1 MGILDEIEQETVL
14 STVADSMLDGMDQ
27 LKTMVKIERFGLYSN
42 ISFIVLAFIAGGWI
56 LPFAP
61 VVAPFTFIGTLSGA
75 GGKLT
80 NEARKKLW
88 LIAYAR
94 GLQTAPILM
103 IMLMITCWFLGFNLN
118 HTAGDIGI
126 FGTAGIMLFMIYR
139 NIRAG
144 STYKKLIKMMREQQ
158 ANIA

>member
-1 MGILDEIEQETVL
+1 MGILDEIEQEQVKNTL
-14 STVADSMLDGMDQ
+14 AGSMLDGMEQ

-42 ISFIVLAFIAGGWI
+42 IGFIILAFIIGGWI

-88 LIAYAR
+88 IIVYAK
-94 GLQTAPILM
+94 GLQTASVLM
-103 IMLMITCWFLGFNLN
+103 VALMITCWFLGFNLN
-118 HTAGDIGI
+118 HTAGDIGA
-126 FGTAGIMLFMIYR
+126 FGTAGILLFMIYR
-139 NIRAG
+139 NVSVG
-144 STYKKLIKMMREQQ
+144 KNFKKLIKIMQEQHS
-158 ANIA
+158 NIA